1 MGTWH
6 DARIPSVPMDP
17 KVHVM
22 NGGAAIRGASMANR
36 PGLSL
41 KPDDLLFVAMLAAWV
56 VLVDIVTYLLLG
68 WASAAAL
75 IIVAGLFG
83 IGTVAIQSRLPRRP
97 DRV

>member
-1 MGTWH
+1 MGIWH

-17 KVHVM
+17 KAHVM
-22 NGGAAIRGASMANR
+22 NGGAAVRGASTAHH
-36 PGLSL
+36 PALSL

-75 IIVAGLFG
+75 ITVACLFG
-83 IGTVAIQSRLPRRP
+83 IGTVAIQSRQPRRP

>member
-1 MGTWH
+1 M
-6 DARIPSVPMDP
+6 AR
-17 KVHVM
+17 
-22 NGGAAIRGASMANR
+22 NR
-36 PGLSL
+36 DQGLSL

-83 IGTVAIQSRLPRRP
+83 IGTVAIQSRLPRHRTACKPSRTRVAP
-97 DRV
+97 DESHARGRHRAARVRSPAL